1 MTTRPFA
8 TPSRWFVVTLLAAA
22 LLSSGCAV
30 QPNDNT
36 LPGQVAVGDDGY
48 TIKVHFNQIENLVPN
63 STVQRDNVVIGTVGQ
78 IDVEGWEAVVDM
90 HLLKS
95 VPLPTDVTFSIGQK
109 TLLGAQYVEIS
120 VPDGSDSSETGGTE
134 QVTRPSARPPGAML
148 EEGDVIGVDQTGTYP
163 ATEEILGAVALLL
176 NNGGLSQI
184 STITGELST
193 ALRNKVPD
201 TRGLIR
207 HANEL
212 LAVLDSNRGEIV
224 AALESL
230 NNLSSGLRE
239 DQRSIATAIDRITPG
254 LKVLET
260 ERTRLVSA
268 LTHAGRAGDRAV
280 RVIRVSETA
289 LLANLDSLGPILTNL
304 GRVSESLPEALKI
317 AVTIPFPAMTTTNIL
332 AGDYA
337 NLFATIDLGTT
348 ALAESWLGGLPPALQ
363 AGDPI
368 ENPLA
373 PAPNPGAGDDV
384 GSADSDTSDDDGA
397 PPTPTPTEEPTS
409 GCLLNLLGLC

>member
-8 TPSRWFVVTLLAAA
+8 TPSRWFAITLLAAA
-22 LLSSGCAV
+22 LLSSGCAL

-48 TIKVHFNQIENLVPN
+48 EIKVHFNQIENLVPN

-109 TLLGAQYVEIS
+109 TLLGAQYVEVS
-120 VPDGSDSSETGGTE
+120 VPDSSDSSETGGTE
-134 QVTRPSARPPGAML
+134 QVTRAAARPRGAML

-163 ATEEILGAVALLL
+163 ATEQILGAVALLL

-317 AVTIPFPAMTTTNIL
+317 AATIPFPAMTTTNIL

-384 GSADSDTSDDDGA
+384 GSADSDTSDDDGE
-397 PPTPTPTEEPTS
+397 PTTPTPTEEPTS
-409 GCLLNLLGLC
+409 GCLLKLLGLC

>member
-1 MTTRPFA
+1 MTTRPFE
-8 TPSRWFVVTLLAAA
+8 TPSRWFAITLLAAA

-63 STVQRDNVVIGTVGQ
+63 STVQKDNVVIGTVGQ

-95 VPLPTDVTFSIGQK
+95 VPLPTDVIFSIGQK
-109 TLLGAQYVEIS
+109 TLLGAQYVEVS
-120 VPDGSDSSETGGTE
+120 VPDSGDSAETSGTE
-134 QVTRPSARPPGAML
+134 QVTRVSARPPGAML

-163 ATEEILGAVALLL
+163 ATEQILGAVALLL

-230 NNLSSGLRE
+230 NNLSNGLRE

-254 LKVLET
+254 LQVLET

-304 GRVSESLPEALKI
+304 GRASESLPEALKI

-409 GCLLNLLGLC
+409 GCLLSILGLC